1 MRVSSDD
8 FQVDEVL
15 GFEPDGEGEHLLVHA
30 KKRDT
35 NTQWLASQ
43 LAKYAGIPARDVSY
57 AGLKDRYAVTS
68 QWFSLRMAGKPEPD
82 WDAWELENSELLSI
96 ERHRRKLR
104 RGALRGNRF
113 RIVLRD
119 VTASR
124 GALESRLERLKAE
137 GMPNYFGEQRFGH
150 DYQNLQTFSELF
162 AKERRR
168 IDRQRR
174 SLAISAVRSQ
184 LFNEVLAERIRKHC
198 WSDSIPGD
206 YFLLDGRRAGFT
218 DDPDDDKLL
227 ERCQQQE
234 IHPSGPLH
242 GRGEAKVAAEAL
254 VLEQAVLTPFAE
266 WRQGLEQLGLEQE
279 RRSLRVK
286 LDSLNW
292 QFDADDSLIL
302 TFMLPAGA
310 FATVALRELLDPS
323 SPSRR

>member
-15 GFEPDGEGEHLLVHA
+15 GFEPDGEGEHLLIHA
-30 KKRDT
+30 RKRDT

-82 WDAWELENSELLSI
+82 WDAWELENSELLDI
-96 ERHRRKLR
+96 QRHRRKLR

-119 VTASR
+119 VTAPR
-124 GALESRLERLKAE
+124 GPLVSRLERLKTE

-150 DYQNLQTFSELF
+150 AYQNLQTFSELF

-184 LFNEVLAERIRKHC
+184 LFNEVLAERIRQQC
-198 WSDSIPGD
+198 WSVPLPGD
-206 YFLLDGRRAGFT
+206 YFQLDGRRAGFT
-218 DDPDDDKLL
+218 DDPNDDSLL
-227 ERCQQQE
+227 ERCRQQE

-242 GRGEAKVAAEAL
+242 GRGEAKVEDEAL
-254 VLEQAVLTPFAE
+254 ALEQTVLAPFAD
-266 WRQGLEQLGLEQE
+266 WREGLEQLGLEQE

-286 LDSLNW
+286 LDSLQW
-292 QFDADDSLIL
+292 EFDTDDSLSL
-302 TFMLPAGA
+302 SFMLPAGA
-310 FATVALRELLDPS
+310 FATVLLRELMVIA
-323 SPSRR
+323 SPRTR